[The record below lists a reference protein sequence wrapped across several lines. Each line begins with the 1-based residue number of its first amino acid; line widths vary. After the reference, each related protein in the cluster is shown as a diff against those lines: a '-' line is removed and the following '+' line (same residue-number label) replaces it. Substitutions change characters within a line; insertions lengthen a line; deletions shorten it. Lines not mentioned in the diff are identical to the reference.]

1 MIVARICDIES
12 GKCGEWKTEH
22 MIMDEIFE
30 GIGVDERVQTVQV
43 VDLTHPEISSELSG
57 YANDRLDFVYHHG
70 NLELL
75 KSYGNETNN

>member
-22 MIMDEIFE
+22 MIMDDIFD
-30 GIGVDERVQTVQV
+30 GVGVDERVQTVQV
-43 VDLTHPEISSELSG
+43 VDLAHSEISSDLG
-57 YANDRLDFVYHHG
+57 KYANDRIDFIYHHG

-75 KSYGNETNN
+75 KSYGLGEKE